1 MVLKSDSMNMCEGPI
16 LKKVILYTLP
26 IIATGILQLLFNA
39 ADLVVVGQF
48 CGSISIAAVGS
59 TGSLINLITN
69 LFLGLSV
76 GAGVSVAHAIGAKD
90 DENAHKII
98 HTAIPIA
105 AICGVILTFVGV
117 FGAHRLLKLM
127 STPDNVLTLSSIYLK
142 IYFLGITATLI
153 YNFGASILRA
163 AGDTRGPLIYLTIA
177 GVVNI
182 VLNIFFVTV
191 FHMNVAG
198 VALAT
203 AISQTVAAVLIIIA
217 LMRRTDGCRL
227 ELSKLRFYKREI
239 FKILRI
245 GVPAGIQSSLFSLS
259 NVIIQSSINSFG
271 DVVMSG
277 SAAAANI
284 EGFVWIAINA
294 FSHSALNFVGQ
305 NAGAKNYGRVRRIIW
320 ACLGCVTV
328 TGLVFGTAAYFFSR
342 PLLGIYITD
351 SPAAIEYGVIRIAYI
366 CLPYFICG
374 LMDTMT
380 GAIRGLGSSVAPMI
394 VTVGGVCGFRILWIY
409 TVFQIPKY
417 HSLEWLLIS
426 YTISW
431 AITFLVQLAVFFI
444 IYRKRT
450 GAQNRAEPM
459 AAVS

>member
-1 MVLKSDSMNMCEGPI
+1 MKSDSMDMCSGPI
-16 LKKVILYTLP
+16 LKKIILYTLP

-48 CGSISIAAVGS
+48 CGSIYVAAVGS

-69 LFLGLSV
+69 LFMGLSI
-76 GAGVSVAHAIGAKD
+76 GAGASVAHAIGAKD
-90 DENAHKII
+90 DEETHKII
-98 HTAIPIA
+98 HTALPIA

-127 STPDNVLTLSSIYLK
+127 STPDNVLALSSTYLK

-153 YNFGASILRA
+153 YNFGAAILRA
-163 AGDTRGPLIYLTIA
+163 AGDTRGPLIYLTIS

-203 AISQTVAAVLIIIA
+203 AISQTVSAVLIIIA

-239 FKILRI
+239 LKILRI

-271 DVVMSG
+271 DIAMSG
-277 SAAAANI
+277 SAAAGNI
-284 EGFVWIAINA
+284 EGFVWVAINS
-294 FSHSALNFVGQ
+294 FSHTSLNFVSQ
-305 NAGAKNYGRVRRIIW
+305 NVGAKNYGRVRRIVW
-320 ACLGCVTV
+320 TCLGCVTV
-328 TGLVFGTAAYFFSR
+328 TGLVFGTVVNIFAR

-351 SPAAIEYGVIRIAYI
+351 SPTAIEYGAVRLAFI

-374 LMDTMT
+374 LMDTAT

-409 TVFQIPKY
+409 TVFRIPEY
-417 HSLEWLLIS
+417 HSLESLWIS
-426 YTISW
+426 YAISW
-431 AITFLVQLAVFFI
+431 AITFLVELAVFFI
-444 IYRKRT
+444 LYKKKTRVP
-450 GAQNRAEPM
+450 NRAEP
-459 AAVS
+459 AAA